1 MELKTPNE
9 INGSDIRALRMARN
23 ERLEDFWG
31 AVGYSTSRGSAYETG
46 SPLPEHVRRLVY
58 LHYVVG
64 IPTNMQGAEFR
75 DLANAIESGSAR
87 KIQEARSLLEKQQ
100 ALLAES
106 LNVLKETPAVQ
117 VSEDD
122 QLLAELRGWI
132 AESEDGT
139 TLAKVAR
146 KFGIPKPVARRLC
159 NQLADEGL
167 LERPARGSEH
177 YSGV

>member
-1 MELKTPNE
+1 MEHKKPIE
-9 INGSDIRALRMARN
+9 INGDDIRALRLSRN

-64 IPTNMQGAEFR
+64 IPTNLQSADFR
-75 DLANAIESGSAR
+75 DLAHAIENGSAR
-87 KIQEARSLLEKQQ
+87 KVQEARTLLEQQQ
-100 ALLAES
+100 ALLARS
-106 LNVLKETPAVQ
+106 LNVLKEVPAVQ
-117 VSEDD
+117 VTEDD
-122 QLLAELRGWI
+122 QLLADLRGWI
-132 AESEDGT
+132 AEGENGT

-159 NQLADEGL
+159 NQLAEEGL
-167 LERPARGSEH
+167 LEKPDRGSEH
-177 YSGV
+177 YAGV